1 MFLNKQLSEE
11 TLNRIAGLKKDF
23 EETNDEVD
31 VWFTGD
37 YYIVQTRNDD
47 NYNVEFRWEVFD
59 DKEFI
64 DTFTVFCDVII
75 FLSNNQEC

>member
-37 YYIVQTRNDD
+37 YYIVQTRNED